1 MPTDLNFLALCKGRE
16 RYVLLFADSCRGEAL
31 KTIGRWAGNPELSF
45 TWYDV
50 AVLAQ
55 RIKGP
60 KLVAAEDLE
69 PGDPVYFTDDNK
81 LARWPPR

>member
-1 MPTDLNFLALCKGRE
+1 MALCKGAQ
-16 RYVLLFADSCRGEAL
+16 RYVLLFEDARRGEAL
-31 KTIGRWAGNPELSF
+31 RTLGRWAGNPSLDF
-45 TWYDV
+45 TWCDG

-55 RIKGP
+55 RIKGT

-81 LARWPPR
+81 VARWPPR